1 MISTVE
7 KRIKGETGNSGRSI
21 ADMNEIHTQSNKV
34 MTVREAVEK
43 FVFDGATLGMGGQNV
58 GRMAMSAIHEIVR
71 QGKKDLTIYGC
82 NLSIN
87 MDILVGAGLVKRCEA
102 GTGNLEYF
110 GTTFNFRRAIEQGIM
125 EMEDYSHL
133 GMISRLLAAEM
144 GLPFMPTK
152 SMLGTDMLTKQAKST
167 GKKFELTTDP
177 WNPDDPVLLLPAL
190 SPDVALIHAQRADAM
205 GNVVID
211 GFLALDVELA
221 RASKNTIAV
230 CEEIV
235 SEDEIRNNA
244 ERTSI
249 PYLYVSAVV
258 EQPFGSHPAG
268 VYRYYDYDAE
278 HVTYYQK
285 CAREGGKALEGYLKH
300 YILDSENFDDYLE
313 KAGGIKKMIALM
325 KSMNRMV

>member
-1 MISTVE
+1 
-7 KRIKGETGNSGRSI
+7 
-21 ADMNEIHTQSNKV
+21 MNEESKV
-34 MTVREAVEK
+34 MTAREAVEK
-43 FVFDGATLGMGGQNV
+43 FVFDGATVGLGGQNV
-58 GRMAMSAIHEIVR
+58 GRMAMAAIHEIVR

-133 GMISRLLAAEM
+133 GMISRFLAGEM

-152 SMLGTDMLTKQAKST
+152 SMLGSDMLTQQAKST
-167 GKKFELTTDP
+167 GKKFELIQDP
-177 WNPDDPVLLLPAL
+177 WNPEDPVLLLPAL
-190 SPDVALIHAQRADAM
+190 RPDVALIHAQRADAT

-221 RASKNTIAV
+221 RASKHTIIT
-230 CEEIV
+230 CEELV
-235 SEDEIRNNA
+235 SEERIRSDA

-268 VYRYYDYDAE
+268 AYRYYDYDAE
-278 HVTYYQK
+278 HVKQYQK

-300 YILDSENFDDYLE
+300 YILDSENFDEYLE
-313 KAGGIKKMIALM
+313 KVGGITKMIALM
-325 KSMNRMV
+325 KSMKRMV

>member
-1 MISTVE
+1 M
-7 KRIKGETGNSGRSI
+7 
-21 ADMNEIHTQSNKV
+21 DMTRNDNKV
-34 MTVREAVEK
+34 MTAREAVEK
-43 FVFDGATLGMGGQNV
+43 FVFDGATLGLGGQNV
-58 GRMAMSAIHEIVR
+58 GRCAMAAVHEIVR

-110 GTTFNFRRAIEQGIM
+110 GTTFCFRRAIEQGVM

-133 GMISRLLAAEM
+133 GMISRFLAGEM

-152 SMLGTDMLTKQAKST
+152 SMLGSDMLNYQAKST
-167 GKKFELTTDP
+167 AKKYEIVRDP
-177 WNPDDPVLLLPAL
+177 WNPDDDILLLPAL
-190 SPDVALIHAQRADAM
+190 RPDVALIHAQRADAT

-221 RASKNTIAV
+221 RASKHTIV
-230 CEEIV
+230 ICEELV
-235 SEDEIRNNA
+235 PEDRIRNDA

-258 EQPFGSHPAG
+258 EQPFGAHPAG
-268 VYRYYDYDAE
+268 AYRYYDYDAD
-278 HVTYYQK
+278 HVKHYQK
-285 CAREGGKALEGYLKH
+285 CAREGGKALEDYLKR

-313 KAGGIKKMIALM
+313 KVGGIKKMIALM
-325 KSMNRMV
+325 KSMRRMV

>member
-1 MISTVE
+1 MKEES
-7 KRIKGETGNSGRSI
+7 
-21 ADMNEIHTQSNKV
+21 KV
-34 MTVREAVEK
+34 MTAREAVEK
-43 FVFDGATLGMGGQNV
+43 FVFDGATIGLGGQNV
-58 GRMAMSAIHEIVR
+58 GRMAMAAIHEIVR
-71 QGKKDLTIYGC
+71 QGKKNLTIYGC

-110 GTTFNFRRAIEQGIM
+110 GTTFCFRRAIEQGLM

-133 GMISRLLAAEM
+133 GMISRFLAGEM

-152 SMLGTDMLTKQAKST
+152 SMLGSDMLTQQVKST
-167 GKKFELTTDP
+167 GKKYELIKDP
-177 WNPDDPVLLLPAL
+177 WNADEPVLLLPAL
-190 SPDVALIHAQRADAM
+190 KPDVALIHAQRADAM

-221 RASKNTIAV
+221 RASKHTIIT

-235 SEDEIRNNA
+235 PEEKIRSDA

-258 EQPFGSHPAG
+258 EQPFGSHPAAA
-268 VYRYYDYDAE
+268 YRYYDYDAD
-278 HVTYYQK
+278 HVKYYQK

-313 KAGGIKKMIALM
+313 KVGGIKKMIALM
-325 KSMNRMV
+325 KSMKRMV

>member
-1 MISTVE
+1 MSE
-7 KRIKGETGNSGRSI
+7 
-21 ADMNEIHTQSNKV
+21 QCKV
-34 MTVREAVEK
+34 MTAREAVER
-43 FVFDGATLGMGGQNV
+43 FVFDGAKVGLGGQNV
-58 GRMAMSAIHEIVR
+58 GRMAMAAIHEIVR

-110 GTTFNFRRAIEQGIM
+110 GTTFCFRRAIEQGIM

-133 GMISRLLAAEM
+133 GMISRFLAGEM

-152 SMLGTDMLTKQAKST
+152 SMLGSDMLTHQAKST
-167 GKKFELTTDP
+167 GKKYELIQDP
-177 WNPDDPVLLLPAL
+177 WNPGDPVLLLPAL
-190 SPDVALIHAQRADAM
+190 RPDVALIHAQRADAT

-221 RASKNTIAV
+221 RASKHTIV
-230 CEEIV
+230 ICEELV
-235 SEDEIRNNA
+235 SEERIRNDA

-258 EQPFGSHPAG
+258 EQPFGAHPAG
-268 VYRYYDYDAE
+268 AYRYYDYDAE
-278 HVTYYQK
+278 HVKHYQK
-285 CAREGGKALEGYLKH
+285 CAREGGKALDAYLKH
-300 YILDSENFDDYLE
+300 YILDSENFDEYLE
-313 KAGGIKKMIALM
+313 KVGGITKMIALM
-325 KSMNRMV
+325 KSMKRMV